1 MAVIVTKPANVR
13 DLGPVDASAL
23 IARVAAISERTWGQE
38 DSLKENDFEVFHH
51 TRHII
56 FRFTPGNRQ
65 PEDYYDTPAWT
76 VWRPL
81 LQPIMDAA
89 IRPYGFADPAFPKA
103 MLARLQA
110 GQMIDLHR
118 DGAGSNLRTHK
129 IHVPLITNAGAFFLS
144 GPNRHHLALGHAWEV
159 NNIASHGGVN
169 EGDADRIHFIFE
181 VFDRAAD
188 PAPRA
193 GAETAATA

>member
-1 MAVIVTKPANVR
+1 MAAIVTKPANVR

-38 DSLKENDFEVFHH
+38 DALKENDFEVFHH

-65 PEDYYDTPAWT
+65 PEDFYDTPAWM

-89 IRPYGFADPAFPKA
+89 IRPYGFTDPAFPKA

-110 GQMIDLHR
+110 GHKIDLHR

-144 GPNRHHLALGHAWEV
+144 GPNRHHLAPGHAWEV

-188 PAPRA
+188 PAPGV
-193 GAETAATA
+193 GAETATTA